1 MNENNLLKEIS
12 DILKTNNEN
21 NQKYHNEML
30 KVQREIITELT
41 LIKNAV
47 FSINSDLGAIKI
59 DMPYV
64 DNSLIN
70 NISNTLG
77 LRLKLGD
84 DINTKLNT
92 IINKL

>member
-84 DINTKLNT
+84 DINTKLDT